1 MVIIDMKK
9 TGKKIKILM
18 KEKGLSVN
26 ELAILVGVSHNTVS
40 GWIGGKS
47 LPHITILVALSAVF
61 QVPMED
67 MLSYH
72 RKET

>member
-18 KEKGLSVN
+18 KEKGLTAN
-26 ELAILVGVSHNTVS
+26 RLALLVGVSHNTVS
-40 GWIGGKS
+40 KWTGGKS

-61 QVPMED
+61 EVPMED
-67 MLSYH
+67 ILSYH
-72 RKET
+72 KVET